1 MTGAGKKAMT
11 PTDRRPWMAALV
23 LAAALVSGV
32 PGVCIAAPGAEPSDQ
47 ACPGLAQVVVRA
59 AAATDAAAVCD
70 GAGRALGFL
79 ARAGLAPPS
88 FTLVEILDR
97 LPGALDGRAV
107 GCYLR
112 ETRSIQLLS
121 YAAFAAIGTWFRMP
135 VDAEL
140 YRAVAAHEMAH
151 AVVGCNAGP
160 ASLPV
165 AAHEYVAYVALFATM
180 EPRLRER
187 LLAKFSGSGFGSTL
201 EINDMNHF
209 ANPNQFG
216 VDAWRDYLRRK
227 DRDAWLREVI
237 AGRVVDTWPTDGP

>member
-1 MTGAGKKAMT
+1 M
-11 PTDRRPWMAALV
+11 
-23 LAAALVSGV
+23 
-32 PGVCIAAPGAEPSDQ
+32 
-47 ACPGLAQVVVRA
+47 AQVLVRA
-59 AAATDAAAVCD
+59 AAAQDAEAACD
-70 GAGRALGFL
+70 GAGRALRFL
-79 ARAGLAPPS
+79 ARVDLAPPHV
-88 FTLVEILDR
+88 TRIDILDR

-112 ETRSIQLLS
+112 ETGRIPMLS
-121 YAAFAAIGTWFRMP
+121 YAAFAAVGTWFRMP
-135 VDAEL
+135 VDGEL

-151 AVVGCNAGP
+151 AVVGCHAGP
-160 ASLPV
+160 PSLPV

-187 LLAKFSGSGFGSTL
+187 LLAKFSGTGFGSTL

-216 VDAWRDYLRRK
+216 VDAWRDYLRRR

-237 AGRVVDTWPTDGP
+237 AGRVVETWPTDGP